1 VRDCVSLA
9 GHLLRSGRRQGL
21 IFGRSETLPFAH
33 VSLRERALGAWARV
47 ELEPIGLH
55 ECRHTFA
62 STCVAAGVNV
72 GGLMAISA
80 TRPPR

>member
-1 VRDCVSLA
+1 VSRLRFGLA
-9 GHLLRSGRRQGL
+9 DHLLRSGRRQGL

-33 VSLRERALGAWARV
+33 VSLRERALGAWAWA

-62 STCVAAGVNV
+62 SMCIAAG
-72 GGLMAISA
+72 
-80 TRPPR
+80 